1 MTGRFL
7 EILSTGPGLTVQDAG
22 RPGYQKYA
30 VVRSGAMD
38 RIALETGQLLLG
50 NPPDAAA
57 LELSGAALRF
67 QIRGGG
73 ARIALSGAPAKTIHD
88 GHHLRWPA
96 SFELSEGQVV
106 TVSPPAKGN
115 YAYVHIDGGIKTD
128 PVMGSR
134 STHVR
139 SGLGG
144 LEGRF
149 LRNGDRLPLAPLS
162 DGIANMC
169 LPEPDRFGADSIR
182 VVRGANGDLYS
193 EAEWQRFLGT
203 VFHVTAQKDRMGA
216 RLSSDPPA
224 LPENRGLSGIS
235 DAVVRG
241 DIQVD
246 GNGTPTVLLA
256 DHQPTGGYP
265 RIATI
270 ITADFER
277 FAQLPA
283 KARFQ
288 FRLVDQEEAL
298 DALKTRQ
305 VDLDALPSRLQ
316 PVRIDPATRGD
327 LLCFNLVGGVVSM
340 EDDASWKGY
349 GGSCTSI

>member
-7 EILSTGPGLTVQDAG
+7 EILSTGPGLTVQDTG

-30 VVRSGAMD
+30 VVRGGAMD
-38 RIALETGQLLLG
+38 RFALETGRLLLD

-57 LELSGAALRF
+57 LELSGSALRF
-67 QIRGGG
+67 QVRGGD
-73 ARIALSGAPAKTIHD
+73 ARIALSGAPARAIHD
-88 GHHLRWPA
+88 GHHLRWSA
-96 SFELSEGQVV
+96 SFELPEGQAV
-106 TVSPPAKGN
+106 TISPPAKGN
-115 YAYVHIDGGIKTD
+115 YAYVHIDGGIRTE
-128 PVMGSR
+128 PVMRSR

-139 SGLGG
+139 SGFGG
-144 LEGRF
+144 LDGRF
-149 LRNGDRLPLAPLS
+149 LQDGDQLPLAPLS

-169 LPEPDRFGADSIR
+169 LPEPEWFAADGIR
-182 VVRGANGDLYS
+182 IVRGANGDLYS
-193 EAEWQRFLGT
+193 DTEWQRFLGT
-203 VFHVTAQKDRMGA
+203 VFSVTAQKDRMGA
-216 RLSSDPPA
+216 RLLSDPPA

-283 KARFQ
+283 NACFQ
-288 FRLVDQEEAL
+288 FHLVDQDGAL
-298 DALKTRQ
+298 EALKTRQ
-305 VDLDALPSRLQ
+305 LDLDALPSQLR

-327 LLCFNLVGGVVSM
+327 LLSFNLVGGVVSM

-349 GGSCTSI
+349 V

>member
-38 RIALETGQLLLG
+38 RIALESGRLLLG

-67 QIRGGG
+67 QVSGGA
-73 ARIALSGAPAKTIHD
+73 ARIALSGAPARAIHD

-96 SFELSEGQVV
+96 SFELAEGQAVA
-106 TVSPPAKGN
+106 VSPPAKGN
-115 YAYVHIDGGIKTD
+115 YAYVHIDGGIRTE

-144 LEGRF
+144 FDGRF
-149 LRNGDRLPLAPLS
+149 LRNGDRLPLAPMS

-169 LPEPDRFGADSIR
+169 LPEPDWFGADSIR
-182 VVRGANGDLYS
+182 IVRGANGNLYS
-193 EAEWQRFLGT
+193 DAEWQRFLGT
-203 VFHVTAQKDRMGA
+203 VFCVTAQKDRMGA

-246 GNGTPTVLLA
+246 GNGTATVLLA

-283 KARFQ
+283 NARFQ
-288 FRLVDQEEAL
+288 FELIDQEG
-298 DALKTRQ
+298 ALKAFKARQ
-305 VDLDALPSRLQ
+305 VGLEALPSRMQ

-327 LLCFNLVGGVVSM
+327 LLSFNLVGGVVSV

-349 GGSCTSI
+349 V